1 MYCTRI
7 LGLSRFATIAAIGL
21 TMITKEGTAEDVAPL
36 RSLQVPL
43 PNQEHNAIKMSW
55 PEIGC
60 WFWTGQEFTPEGY
73 KEFLDEAY
81 KHSAIRLLTTSIRYP
96 AEVTDPKVHDQIR
109 AAAKYARTRDLGIV
123 MDLDA
128 RIARKA
134 FWAKYPQEMQQL
146 VRLSEVAM
154 ADSGT
159 IEAQVSPKLMGDLY
173 GNCDALSGRL
183 LRAYSYLATPAGTE
197 AKSIRDITDRCQIRQ
212 ADAKAVKLAIAC
224 GPSDRGR
231 TVCIMVV
238 FDHRT
243 ADLFSPRLLE
253 FDRDILQQYAD
264 APLAGVCKDEWGV
277 GAGIADPANLFFS
290 PGMAAAYAQRQPG
303 RDLVKDL
310 FLMFRGIKGR
320 EPERVAAVHH
330 YTEMFRLRN
339 AEVEA
344 SHYQSTKRIF
354 GQNALFGT
362 HPTWQPYPNTAEAF
376 FNGLDWWIVP
386 RDLAQTDE
394 ITPFCLRT
402 ALAEKWW
409 QSALVQHVLHN
420 PEVQPYAENVW
431 RYVLAGGR
439 TNFHPPYGGD
449 NPNWNKFYVSLAKAN
464 VLRADARVTLLNY
477 ISTAPVDCPVAVVFG
492 HPSFLEL
499 GRPRTWTGR
508 SGCVRQTVGRGP
520 LHRPDP
526 QQ

>member
-1 MYCTRI
+1 
-7 LGLSRFATIAAIGL
+7 
-21 TMITKEGTAEDVAPL
+21 
-36 RSLQVPL
+36 
-43 PNQEHNAIKMSW
+43 
-55 PEIGC
+55 
-60 WFWTGQEFTPEGY
+60 
-73 KEFLDEAY
+73 
-81 KHSAIRLLTTSIRYP
+81 
-96 AEVTDPKVHDQIR
+96 
-109 AAAKYARTRDLGIV
+109 
-123 MDLDA
+123 
-128 RIARKA
+128 
-134 FWAKYPQEMQQL
+134 
-146 VRLSEVAM
+146 
-154 ADSGT
+154 
-159 IEAQVSPKLMGDLY
+159 MGDLY

-238 FDHRT
+238 FRSSHGRPVLTTTAGVRPRYSSAIRRRT
-243 ADLFSPRLLE
+243 AGGRLQGRMGRGPRHC
-253 FDRDILQQYAD
+253 RPRQ
-264 APLAGVCKDEWGV
+264 PLV
-277 GAGIADPANLFFS
+277 S
-290 PGMAAAYAQRQPG
+290 RPGWPRRMPNGSPG

-402 ALAEKWW
+402 ALRQEVV
-409 QSALVQHVLHN
+409 QSALVQHVLQQ

-508 SGCVRQTVGRGP
+508 SGCVRQTVGRGL